1 MISGLKV
8 INLPAGTHVETP
20 NQGEL
25 FILETCQR
33 TLVIGFNFVPF
44 HHIGEIIDDMETYVG
59 THAYTYLLE
68 TICGLKSKLLGEN
81 EITSQF
87 KKSYSSYLS
96 NEVTNSQ
103 IMSILE
109 KLFKDAKQIRTS
121 FLKEIGQQTYA
132 GISRKLLMESTQSGE
147 VLIVG
152 SGALAED
159 LLKLLDRRYD
169 VAITARNPE
178 KVKKLIERYPKMN
191 IKHVSWEDKSAWT
204 QYSNI
209 MNTIGSNTVLFNHGF
224 FRSWDE
230 QNGDSRLFVDL
241 GSPSVLETSYSI
253 EQSVY
258 RLDDIFHFGE
268 TLNQKKQQ
276 KVQKA
281 QAAIEELVIKRKN
294 SFALSFPFGW
304 EELQFA

>member
-8 INLPAGTHVETP
+8 INLPAGTRIEKP
-20 NQGEL
+20 NFGEL

-33 TLVIGFNFVPF
+33 TLVLGFNFVPF
-44 HHIGEIIDDMETYVG
+44 HHLKDCINDMETYVAEE
-59 THAYTYLLE
+59 AYSYLLE

-87 KKSYSSYLS
+87 KKSYSEYLQS
-96 NEVTNSQ
+96 GNTNSQ

-109 KLFKDAKQIRTS
+109 KLFKDAKKIRTT

-132 GISRKLLMESTQSGE
+132 GISRKLIMQRASSAK

-152 SGALAED
+152 SGSLAED
-159 LLKLLDRRYD
+159 LIKLLARKYEIC
-169 VAITARNPE
+169 ITARSTE
-178 KVKKLIERYPKMN
+178 KVQQLIEKYPQIN
-191 IKHVSWEDKSAWT
+191 IESVPWENKENWT
-204 QYSNI
+204 NHPFI
-209 MNTIGSNTVLFNHGF
+209 LNTIGTDSIIFNHIF
-224 FRSWDE
+224 FQTWSA
-230 QNGDSRLFVDL
+230 NKSSGLFIDL
-241 GSPSVLETSYSI
+241 GSPSVLETSYSV
-253 EQSVY
+253 EQNVY
-258 RLDDIFHFGE
+258 RLEDIFKYGE

-276 KVQKA
+276 KVEKA
-281 QAAIEELVIKRKN
+281 HAAIEDLVTKRKN

>member
-1 MISGLKV
+1 MINGLKV
-8 INLPAGTHVETP
+8 INLPAGTHLKTP
-20 NQGEL
+20 EFGEL

-33 TLVIGFNFVPF
+33 TLVLGFNFVPF
-44 HHIGEIIDDMETYVG
+44 HHLGESVDDMTTYVG
-59 THAYTYLLE
+59 ESAYSYLLE

-87 KKSYSSYLS
+87 KKSYSKYLS
-96 NEVTNSQ
+96 NEVKNSQ

-132 GISRKLLMESTQSGE
+132 GITRKLLTQKVIAGK
-147 VLIVG
+147 VLITG

-159 LLKLLDRRYD
+159 LIKLLSRRYEI
-169 VAITARNPE
+169 VITARSE
-178 KVKKLIERYPKMN
+178 TKVDELKQKYSKMKIESIPWVNKAQWSAYPFV
-191 IKHVSWEDKSAWT
+191 I
-204 QYSNI
+204 
-209 MNTIGSNTVLFNHGF
+209 NTIGTDSILFNHNF
-224 FRSWDE
+224 FTTWSKAKE
-230 QNGDSRLFVDL
+230 EALFIDL
-241 GSPSVLETSYSI
+241 GSPSVLETSYNI

-258 RLDDIFHFGE
+258 RLEDIFNFGE
-268 TLNQKKQQ
+268 TLNLQKQQ

-281 QAAIEELVIKRKN
+281 HEAIEGLVNKRKN

>member
-8 INLPAGTHVETP
+8 INLPAGTKIQTP
-20 NQGEL
+20 SFGEL

-33 TLVIGFNFVPF
+33 TLVLGFNFVPF
-44 HHIGEIIDDMETYVG
+44 HHIGEAIDDMETFVG
-59 THAYTYLLE
+59 ESAYSYLLE

-87 KKSYSSYLS
+87 KKSYSKYLTS
-96 NEVTNSQ
+96 DVKNSQ

-132 GISRKLLMESTQSGE
+132 GITRKILMRKSLSGK

-152 SGALAED
+152 SGSLSED
-159 LLKLLDRRYD
+159 LIKLLSRRYEI
-169 VAITARNPE
+169 AITARSSD
-178 KVKKLIERYPKMN
+178 KVQQLVSKYENIEVVDWNNKEEWSTFSF
-191 IKHVSWEDKSAWT
+191 IL
-204 QYSNI
+204 
-209 MNTIGSNTVLFNHGF
+209 NTIGTDQIIFDHIF
-224 FRSWDE
+224 FTTWLKTNFDP
-230 QNGDSRLFVDL
+230 LFVDL
-241 GSPSVLETSYSI
+241 GSPSVLETSYNI

-258 RLDDIFHFGE
+258 RLEDIFAVGE

-276 KVQKA
+276 KVKKA
-281 QAAIEELVIKRKN
+281 HEAIEDLVTKRKN

>member
-8 INLPAGTHVETP
+8 INLPAGTHIETP

-44 HHIGEIIDDMETYVG
+44 HHLGEIIEDMETFVG
-59 THAYTYLLE
+59 GHAYTYLLE

-87 KKSYSSYLS
+87 KKSYSSYLE

-121 FLKEIGQQTYA
+121 FLREIGQQTYA
-132 GISRKLLMESTQSGE
+132 GISRKLLLESVQSGE
-147 VLIVG
+147 VLITG

-159 LLKLLDRRYD
+159 LIKLLDRRYEIN
-169 VAITARNPE
+169 ITARNPE
-178 KVKKLIERYPKMN
+178 KIKSLIEKYPKMN
-191 IKHVSWEDKSAWT
+191 IKHVCWEDKSAWT
-204 QYSNI
+204 KYSNI
-209 MNTIGSNTVLFNHGF
+209 MNTIGVDSVLFDHHF
-224 FRSWDE
+224 FRKWHDTNN
-230 QNGDSRLFVDL
+230 QRRLFVDL
-241 GSPSVLETSYSI
+241 GSPSVLETSYSV

-258 RLDDIFHFGE
+258 RLEDIFHFGE

-281 QAAIEELVIKRKN
+281 QAAIEELVTKRKN